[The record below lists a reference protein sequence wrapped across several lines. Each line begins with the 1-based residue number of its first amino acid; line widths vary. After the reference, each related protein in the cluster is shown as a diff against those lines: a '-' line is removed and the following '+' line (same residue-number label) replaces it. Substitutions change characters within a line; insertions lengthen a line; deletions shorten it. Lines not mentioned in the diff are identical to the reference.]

1 MGRSSGNMLNGEVD
15 RYTAVT
21 VGAQLITI
29 VSFDGVQVDFI
40 HTCGVPILSDARTQW
55 ALRM

>member
-1 MGRSSGNMLNGEVD
+1 MLNGEVD